1 MKLKRVLLAALAAVL
16 ASFAFSSCVNEAP
29 EINYVVEYTHNSDF
43 SSIIEAI
50 KSQSTTIAQK
60 LDAVEAAVSEGFM
73 TMEEASSAL
82 KEALV
87 ESLNNQNATLSD
99 IQQAI
104 VSQNLLLED
113 KLDVLTAAVN
123 KQTATLQEALDYI
136 DASIQDQTKALK
148 AKLDLIN
155 ETVETGAA
163 NLVEA
168 LEAFEETMDEDFQN
182 QTLATNLQTL
192 AMTGIGA
199 AIVQAINNG
208 VATLE
213 EALDAIDQSI
223 DDQTEALALK
233 LDTIASAIED
243 GVVDL
248 VDALEAFEETMEDA
262 VDGVATSLDLMTTA
276 QGLMTVAIIQAINN
290 GVSSLEDAL
299 EAIGDAIDDQTDA
312 IEMQAELII
321 AALDSGA
328 ASIEE
333 VATALSNIYDNINA
347 FESVLG
353 TYYQKIINAI
363 LLLAGEEPE
372 EEPLYYIKEGVPG
385 LFMNGAG
392 YEALES
398 APDARAA
405 YLLKRQQYSVEAP
418 LFEVTATFSFDNSM
432 NYDAFLT
439 INDRNA
445 TVNEIVVTDDPDQ
458 SYIIYTVEAADED
471 GEGYKHVLYYE
482 TVAKISVTGYSS
494 NNISLSNL
502 LGTHTLVYSTDGGS
516 TWSDK
521 IAHDSEQRVLYGG
534 SAEYTAYIPLDGVT
548 TVNFKYGE

>member
-60 LDAVEAAVSEGFM
+60 LDAVETAVSEGFM
-73 TMEEASSAL
+73 SMEEASGAL
-82 KEALV
+82 KDALV
-87 ESLNNQNATLSD
+87 ESLNNQNSTLSD
-99 IQQAI
+99 IEQAI

-155 ETVETGAA
+155 ETIETGAA

-208 VATLE
+208 VATLDE
-213 EALDAIDQSI
+213 SLDAIDQSI

-233 LDTIASAIED
+233 LETIADAIED

-248 VDALEAFEETMEDA
+248 VDALEAFEDTMEDGLESVA
-262 VDGVATSLDLMTTA
+262 DATNAQTLANALIAAAIVQSINDGFNT
-276 QGLMTVAIIQAINN
+276 
-290 GVSSLEDAL
+290 LEGAL
-299 EAIGDAIDDQTDA
+299 ADIEEAIDDQTDA
-312 IEMQAELII
+312 MELQAGLII
-321 AALDSGA
+321 EALDSGT
-328 ASIEE
+328 ASIAD
-333 VATALSNIYDNINA
+333 VAEALSNIYDNIA
-347 FESVLG
+347 GFEPLLG
-353 TYYQKIINAI
+353 DYYQKIYNA
-363 LLLAGEEPE
+363 LLLIAGEEPE
-372 EEPLYYIKEGVPG
+372 EEPLYYVKENVPG

-392 YEALES
+392 YRALEN
-398 APDARAA
+398 APDVRAA
-405 YLLKRQQYSVEAP
+405 YLLKKDQYSVNAP
-418 LFEVTATFSFDNSM
+418 LIEYTGTFTFDNGMNYEGLTDQYASVTA
-432 NYDAFLT
+432 
-439 INDRNA
+439 
-445 TVNEIVVTDDPDQ
+445 VEITDDPDQ
-458 SYIIYTVEAADED
+458 SYIVYTVEDADAD
-471 GEGYKHVLYYE
+471 GEGFKHVLFNE
-482 TVAKISVTGYSS
+482 TVAKVSVTGYHST
-494 NNISLSNL
+494 ISLARRT
-502 LGTHTLVYSTDGGS
+502 THTLIYSTDGGT

-521 IAHDSEQRVLYGG
+521 ITYDTRGDLILYLGT
-534 SAEYTAYIPLDGVT
+534 AYYKAYIPLEGVT
-548 TVNFKYGE
+548 NVMFNYGE